1 VIDTPSWLALAA
13 IASGVISVGFLWYLW
28 PYRNRLG
35 GRFFIATIGCE
46 AVWALAYGV
55 ALLAFDPALR
65 RVFEVP
71 IWAAINFIGVFFLA
85 FALEY
90 TGRSEVLRSKLFA
103 GIVGLQVIHT
113 LVVATNPIHGIAW
126 SGYRIEPV
134 FGAATVTYAHHP
146 WLFVNAA
153 GFILLIAV
161 ASILLADTVFSY
173 GPLYRTQ
180 AAAIAISP
188 IFPGLPFLLW
198 LAEVGAT
205 PPLNLTPLLF
215 PVHLAFDMY
224 AFFSRDMF
232 EMVPA
237 ARRIAD
243 RAAIDNLGTAVAIV
257 DSGGRIIEH
266 NHEAAR
272 VLGLPAGGALGGTL
286 AEHAPDLD
294 PESSGGTVSRTI
306 DGERR
311 QYTVTTSAL
320 TDAAGTAVGTTI
332 VLQDVT
338 AERRREQRLAV
349 LNRVLRHNLRN
360 DLNVVQGYLDVAT
373 DRVDDAD
380 LRRMLG
386 IASRKTEG
394 VIELGE
400 KARSIE
406 QAMGEESGGSTTV
419 AVAELLDDVGGELTA
434 DRPGTVGI
442 EVPADL
448 SVRANASVLAAV
460 FRNLIENALEHGS
473 ASGRTGSGDG
483 PGRGGGTD
491 VGAAPGDDGVG
502 TESGDVDPGSE
513 PGDADPG
520 AEPGDADPTVT
531 VRLAARDADGVVFEV
546 IDGGPGI
553 PEHEREVLDATEET
567 ALEHGSGLGLWIV
580 KWGVVSLGGSV
591 AFDVTDAG
599 TTVRL
604 RLPNTG
610 EADGSESATGTERSD
625 STAGAEGDPG
635 AATDP
640 PPARDNP

>member
-1 VIDTPSWLALAA
+1 MIDTPSWLALAA
-13 IASGVISVGFLWYLW
+13 IGSGVISVGFLRYLW

-46 AVWALAYGV
+46 ALWSLSYG
-55 ALLAFDPALR
+55 ASLLVFDPVLR
-65 RVFEVP
+65 QVFEVP
-71 IWAAINFIGVFFLA
+71 IWAAINFIGVCFLA

-90 TGRSEVLRSKLFA
+90 TGRTEILRSKLFA
-103 GIVGLQVIHT
+103 GIVGLQVVHT
-113 LVVATNPIHGIAW
+113 LIVATNPIHGIAW
-126 SGYRIEPV
+126 SNYRIEPV
-134 FGAATVTYAHHP
+134 FGAATVAYTHQP

-153 GFILLIAV
+153 GFILMIAV

-198 LAEVGAT
+198 LAEVGAS

-243 RAAIDNLGTAVAIV
+243 RAAIDNLGTGVVIV
-257 DSGGRIIEH
+257 DSGDRIIER
-266 NHEAAR
+266 NDEAAR
-272 VLGLPAGGALGGTL
+272 VLGLPAGTALGGRL
-286 AEHAPDLD
+286 ADHAPDID
-294 PESSGGTVSRTI
+294 PTADGGEIARTI

-320 TDAAGTAVGTTI
+320 TDAGGTAVGTTI
-332 VLQDVT
+332 VLQDIT
-338 AERRREQRLAV
+338 TERRREQRLAV

-360 DLNVVQGYLDVAT
+360 DLNVVQGYLDIAT

-380 LRRMLG
+380 LRRMLE
-386 IASRKTEG
+386 IAARKTGG

-406 QAMGEESGGSTTV
+406 QAMGDDSAGPSTVVVRDLLETV
-419 AVAELLDDVGGELTA
+419 REDLTA
-434 DRPGTVGI
+434 TRPGKVRI

-448 SVRANASVLAAV
+448 SIRADASVLRV
-460 FRNLIENALEHGS
+460 IFENLIENGLEHGS
-473 ASGRTGSGDG
+473 
-483 PGRGGGTD
+483 
-491 VGAAPGDDGVG
+491 
-502 TESGDVDPGSE
+502 EE
-513 PGDADPG
+513 
-520 AEPGDADPTVT
+520 PTVT
-531 VRLAARDADGVVFEV
+531 VRLADRGEGALTFEV
-546 IDGGPGI
+546 ADAGPGI
-553 PEHEREVLDATEET
+553 PDHEREVLDATEET

-580 KWGVVSLGGSV
+580 KWGVDSLGGTV
-591 AFDVTDAG
+591 AFDVSDTG

-604 RLPNTG
+604 ELPDATEPPDSA
-610 EADGSESATGTERSD
+610 EADDTDIANPAAAVSAPEGSKI
-625 STAGAEGDPG
+625 
-635 AATDP
+635 ATDP
-640 PPARDNP
+640 PADRDNA